1 MTGGDSPAPDPDVAH
16 YGQLIIAVAVVT
28 MAVSGLFVGMRL
40 WSRVVIL
47 RSVAVEDAFI
57 LPAWLFAAGNSISNL
72 IQLQYGLGRPY
83 AALDPDTFA
92 IYLKIGYATNIIYA
106 LALAFVKISIL
117 CLYIR
122 VLTYN
127 NVRRAAR
134 VLLGIVIITHL
145 WIIASLI
152 TVCIPVEAVWNRA
165 LRSTAYCHSWN
176 VYWSHSGIN
185 ITTDFLIFLLPL
197 TVLPKIRVPQ
207 RQKILLY
214 FVFLLAFSV
223 CLISIVR
230 TVQFALGWTFA
241 QPPID
246 PILNTV
252 LIAVWTM
259 LEVNLAVV
267 CACITTIKPVL
278 ARIFPRLLTPEISES
293 NMSVSWNRV
302 IEEAHGRLR
311 PRAASDTGT
320 QTLRESG
327 QSSVQTKNIRTG
339 DAEATDKGAQSSG
352 GSLTSGG
359 VERQFAGH

>member
-1 MTGGDSPAPDPDVAH
+1 
-16 YGQLIIAVAVVT
+16 
-28 MAVSGLFVGMRL
+28 
-40 WSRVVIL
+40 
-47 RSVAVEDAFI
+47 
-57 LPAWLFAAGNSISNL
+57 
-72 IQLQYGLGRPY
+72 
-83 AALDPDTFA
+83 
-92 IYLKIGYATNIIYA
+92 
-106 LALAFVKISIL
+106 
-117 CLYIR
+117 
-122 VLTYN
+122 LTYN

-214 FVFLLAFSV
+214 FVFLLAFSYVTRSDFYSTCSSKADRCVSRSRSV

-278 ARIFPRLLTPEISES
+278 ARIFPRLLTPEISEN